1 MELRVQASLLA
12 ALIALAIGLSV
23 LLRPRKARVHWSF
36 SGFSFAV
43 AAWYLSRSVVAV
55 TGQGPVWTRVSLICA
70 ILLPLSAV
78 GFFRS
83 FVQDDLR
90 AAPLFWRTS
99 LLMGGV
105 LIALVLTPHYAHVVV
120 AVMIFAYLIALLSAA
135 LLLLWSRARKALS
148 RFERARL
155 HYLVVMG
162 ALAATFTLA
171 DYLPLVGLDI
181 PPVGSVLT
189 LVFLY
194 ILSQSILRLRLP
206 DLYEL
211 AGRLGVLTALSFTLA
226 AVFWML
232 MSFAGGEF
240 FIHSVAAAL
249 AVLLVYDPVRLK
261 VEEKISQFFFRER
274 YDLEQSVLT
283 LRRRLAHVMEIDH
296 LADIILPELERSRR
310 VTHAALYLF
319 DADMR
324 GYRLF
329 GHLGPAPIRRVEVAA
344 ARPLLDALKREPAI
358 AIEVVTRE
366 FLEHQ
371 RRNED
376 RDAETYH
383 EIAQSMEAMHASL
396 CVALTGDRDILGL
409 LCVRDERLRD
419 AFSPEEVQLFVGLTN
434 QIVTAIENSRLYQRM
449 KERDRL
455 AAMGEMAAGLAHEIR
470 NPLGAIK
477 ASAQYLSES
486 PSDAAEGGR
495 EFLDIIV
502 EEADRLNRVVSSFLD
517 YANPAH
523 GDNDVL
529 TDVNAV
535 VERTAQVLDPGAFR
549 VDLARALVLAP
560 ALARVRIDPERLRQ
574 VLINLIQNA
583 LQATESGGNVRIET
597 GPRTAPDTDGNAR
610 EWVEVR
616 VVDTGP
622 GVPQQV
628 LANLFEPFVTT
639 RQRGTGLGLAIS
651 QRIVKAAGGRILVR
665 TRENLGSTFSVRLPV
680 AEDTQDTRP
689 LPLASQSE
697 LPPDGLADSFAES
710 AAVAVARDTPKATGT
725 KR

>member
-1 MELRVQASLLA
+1 MPLRVQASLLA
-12 ALIALAIGLSV
+12 ALIAIAIGLSV
-23 LLRPRKARVHWSF
+23 ILRPRKSRVHWSF
-36 SGFSFAV
+36 AGFSFAV
-43 AAWYLSRSVVAV
+43 AAWYLSRSLVEVI
-55 TGQGPVWTRVSLICA
+55 GKGPVASRVNLVCA

-78 GFFRS
+78 GFFRG
-83 FVQDDLR
+83 FVHDEAR
-90 AAPLFWRTS
+90 AAPLFWRTA
-99 LLMGGV
+99 V
-105 LIALVLTPHYAHVVV
+105 LVGAVLTALALTPHYGDVVV
-120 AVMIFAYLIALLSAA
+120 AVMIFAYLVALLSAA
-135 LLLLWSRARKALS
+135 LLLLWRRARRALS

-155 HYLVVMG
+155 QFLAVMG
-162 ALAATFTLA
+162 ALAAVFTLA

-189 LVFLY
+189 VVFLY
-194 ILSQSILRLRLP
+194 ILSQSIVRLRLL

-226 AVFWML
+226 AVFWLL

-249 AVLLVYDPVRLK
+249 VLLLVYDPVRLK

-283 LRRRLAHVMEIDH
+283 LRRRLAHVLEIDH
-296 LADIILPELERSRR
+296 LADIVLPELERSRR
-310 VTHAALYLF
+310 VTHASLYLF
-319 DADMR
+319 DTDMR
-324 GYRLF
+324 GYLMT
-329 GHLGPAPIRRVEVAA
+329 GHVGPAPIRRVEAA
-344 ARPLLDALKREPAI
+344 AGRPLLDALRRDSSI
-358 AIEVVTRE
+358 VIEVVTRE
-366 FLEHQ
+366 LGEHQ
-371 RRNED
+371 ARFED
-376 RDAETYH
+376 REAETCH
-383 EIAQSMEAMHASL
+383 EIVQSMEAMHASV
-396 CVALTGDRDILGL
+396 CVALTGEHDILGL

-419 AFSPEEVQLFVGLTN
+419 AYSPEEVQLLLGLAN
-434 QIVTAIENSRLYQRM
+434 QIVTAIENSLLYQRM

-486 PSDAAEGGR
+486 PADPLEGGR

-523 GDNDVL
+523 GDSDVL
-529 TDVNAV
+529 SDVNAV
-535 VERTAQVLDPGAFR
+535 VERTAQVLDPGIFR
-549 VDLARALVLAP
+549 VDLTRVLVLAP
-560 ALARVRIDPERLRQ
+560 HLPRVRIDPEQLRQ

-583 LQATESGGNVRIET
+583 LQATESDGEVRIET
-597 GPRTAPDTDGNAR
+597 GLRAAPDTEGGERD
-610 EWVEVR
+610 WVEIR

-651 QRIVKAAGGRILVR
+651 QRIVKSAGGRILVR
-665 TRENLGSTFSVRLPV
+665 TGVDLGSTFTVRLPV
-680 AEDTQDTRP
+680 AVDARDTRP
-689 LPLASQSE
+689 LPLGRQSE
-697 LPPDGLADSFAES
+697 LSTEPAPDSVASADDT
-710 AAVAVARDTPKATGT
+710 ARASGT
-725 KR
+725 NR